1 MPELPEVQTTVS
13 GLKKLINKEITK
25 IRIYST
31 KLRYN
36 IPNNIA
42 KILKTNKFTKIYRI
56 GKYL

>member
-42 KILKTNKFTKIYRI
+42 KILKTNKFT
-56 GKYL
+56 